1 MRRLWRGDSIDLM
14 DVSILIPAYNCER
27 TIRRAIESA
36 LQQTFQDFELIVVDD
51 GSQDG
56 TLEVIKTIV
65 DPRIKVVRHPK
76 NSGEAEA
83 RNTAIKSSSGRYL
96 AFLDSDDE
104 WLPEKLS
111 RQMEAIRKEP
121 EGIVA
126 NVTGYYLFDEF
137 DIKRKEI
144 PFRPASWFKY
154 LLMGCGQGPGTT
166 LMVSREAFE
175 KIGYYD
181 PTLPRYTDWDW
192 LLRLTQL
199 YPLSILTEPLAIIY
213 RISRPQAKV
222 AERAALRFLDKHA
235 QDFRRFRYYGKRA
248 IGKRY
253 LEVAIY
259 YFLEGNRAAGWSW
272 FRKALSQSPLQ
283 RPGMYLRILDA
294 LLGTSFVP
302 GLIRL
307 RARIQRGLVDSSQES

>member
-1 MRRLWRGDSIDLM
+1 ME
-14 DVSILIPAYNCER
+14 VSILIPAYNCER

-111 RQMEAIRKEP
+111 RQMEAIRIEP

-126 NVTGYYLFDEF
+126 NVTGFYLFDEYN
-137 DIKRKEI
+137 IKRKEI
-144 PFRPASWFKY
+144 PSRPVSWYKH
-154 LLMGCGQGPGTT
+154 LIMGCGLGPGTT
-166 LMVSREAFE
+166 LMVSREAFK

-181 PTLPRYTDWDW
+181 ASLPRYTDWDW
-192 LLRLTQL
+192 LLRFTKR
-199 YPLSILTEPLAIIY
+199 YPLTITQEALALVY
-213 RISRPQAKV
+213 RGPQPHAKLV
-222 AERAALRFLDKHA
+222 EAATKRFLDKHF
-235 QDFRRFRYYGKRA
+235 QEFRLFGYYGKRA
-248 IGKRY
+248 LGKRY

-259 YFLEGNRAAGWSW
+259 YFLEGNRTSGWVW
-272 FRKALSQSPLQ
+272 LRKALSQSPFQ

-294 LLGTSFVP
+294 LLGISIVP
-302 GLIRL
+302 TLVHL
-307 RARIQRGLVDSSQES
+307 RTLVQNR

>member
-1 MRRLWRGDSIDLM
+1 M
-14 DVSILIPAYNCER
+14 DVSVLIPAYNCEN
-27 TIRRAIESA
+27 TIRRAIDSA
-36 LQQTFQDFELIVVDD
+36 LGQTYQDFELIVVDD

-56 TLEVIKTIV
+56 TLEVIKTIA

-83 RNTAIKSSSGRYL
+83 RNTAIKSASGRYL

-111 RQMEAIRKEP
+111 RQLEAIRKEP

-126 NVTGYYLFDEF
+126 IVTGYYLFDEF
-137 DIKRKEI
+137 NIKRQEI
-144 PFRPASWFKY
+144 PFRPASWFKN
-154 LLMGCGQGPGTT
+154 LLMGCSQGPGTT
-166 LMVSREAFE
+166 LMVSREAYE

-192 LLRLTQL
+192 LLRFTHL
-199 YPLSILTEPLAIIY
+199 YSLSVITEPLAIIY
-213 RISRPQAKV
+213 HISQPKAQV
-222 AERAALRFLDKHA
+222 VEMAARQFLDKHN
-235 QDFRRFRYYGKRA
+235 QDFQRFGYYGKRA

-259 YFLEGNRAAGWSW
+259 YYLEGNRPAGWSW
-272 FRKALSQSPLQ
+272 LWKALSQSPVQ

-294 LLGTSFVP
+294 LLGTSLVP

-307 RARIQRGLVDSSQES
+307 RERIQRGRIDGSQES

>member
-1 MRRLWRGDSIDLM
+1 MSLRLSWRRYSRALM
-14 DVSILIPAYNCER
+14 DVSVLIPAYNCER

-51 GSQDG
+51 GSLDG
-56 TLEVIKTIV
+56 TLEVVKTIV
-65 DPRIKVVRHPK
+65 DPRIKVVRHPE

-126 NVTGYYLFDEF
+126 NVTGFYLFDEF

-144 PFRPASWFKY
+144 PFRPPSWFKY
-154 LLMGCGQGPGTT
+154 LLMGCGLGPGTT

-181 PTLPRYTDWDW
+181 STLPRYTDWDW

-199 YPLSILTEPLAIIY
+199 YPLSVLTEPLAIIY
-213 RISRPQAKV
+213 RGSRPQAKV
-222 AERAALRFLDKHA
+222 ADAATRRFLDKHF
-235 QDFRRFRYYGKRA
+235 QEFRQFGYYGKRA
-248 IGKRY
+248 LGKRY

-259 YFLEGNRAAGWSW
+259 YYLEGNRAAGWTW
-272 FRKALSQSPLQ
+272 FRKALSQSPFQ
-283 RPGMYLRILDA
+283 RIGMYLRILDA
-294 LLGTSFVP
+294 LLGSSIVP
-302 GLIRL
+302 ALIRL
-307 RARIQRGLVDSSQES
+307 RTLIENR